1 MTSLEF
7 LYDTVPGR
15 ILLKCLIH
23 PCVSQACGHF
33 LDSSLSGFLIT
44 PFARK
49 NQIILSDYQLD
60 DIHSFNDFFSRKI
73 KPSLRPVDMDPKSL
87 IAPCDGLLSVWKI
100 QKDTV
105 LPIKQSSYT
114 LTDLLRDVGS
124 GFFQRSVGLHVFFKP
139 AAFQLH
145 WVDVHPGRQLPVPVC
160 KKRSASTGV
169 VKTEQ
174 LCPLAGTY
182 FCMFKTIWS
191 YIVHIVCLS

>member
-23 PCVSQACGHF
+23 PRVSQACGHF

-49 NQIILSDYQLD
+49 NQIVLSDYQLD

-87 IAPCDGLLSVWKI
+87 I
-100 QKDTV
+100 
-105 LPIKQSSYT
+105 T
-114 LTDLLRDVGS
+114 L
-124 GFFQRSVGLHVFFKP
+124 
-139 AAFQLH
+139 
-145 WVDVHPGRQLPVPVC
+145 
-160 KKRSASTGV
+160 
-169 VKTEQ
+169 
-174 LCPLAGTY
+174 
-182 FCMFKTIWS
+182 
-191 YIVHIVCLS
+191 

>member
-87 IAPCDGLLSVWKI
+87 IAPCDGLLSV
-100 QKDTV
+100 
-105 LPIKQSSYT
+105 
-114 LTDLLRDVGS
+114 
-124 GFFQRSVGLHVFFKP
+124 
-139 AAFQLH
+139 
-145 WVDVHPGRQLPVPVC
+145 
-160 KKRSASTGV
+160 
-169 VKTEQ
+169 
-174 LCPLAGTY
+174 
-182 FCMFKTIWS
+182 
-191 YIVHIVCLS
+191 